1 MIETVNKN
9 LLQSGRKNIS
19 FRVMDNLKMDIPDN
33 YFDNDKYNKKATK
46 VFEIDSFIM
55 EKIV

>member
-1 MIETVNKN
+1 
-9 LLQSGRKNIS
+9 
-19 FRVMDNLKMDIPDN
+19 MDILDN

>member
-1 MIETVNKN
+1 MIETANKN

-33 YFDNDKYNKKATK
+33 YFDNDKYNKEVTK
-46 VFEIDSFIM
+46 VFEIDSLIM

>member
-1 MIETVNKN
+1 MIETANKN

-33 YFDNDKYNKKATK
+33 YFDNDKYNKKAPK